1 MKVDI
6 LGVKIDDLNM
16 DKAVKKVI
24 QYTMSEKKYKIYTP
38 NPEFVMTANEDE
50 EFKSILNKGDLVIPD
65 GIGIVIASKIM
76 KKSITER
83 VAGYDL
89 LQNVFN
95 EIKGTDKTVY
105 FFGAA
110 KGVASQAAERMK
122 EVHEGLNII
131 GIHDGYFDE
140 EEEKKIINTINS
152 LEPDILLVGL
162 GAPKQEKWINQ
173 NIDNLNIKVAIGV
186 GGSFDGMAGIVKR
199 APEIYQKLGL
209 EWFYRLIK
217 QPTRI
222 KRMIK
227 LPMFLLRVI
236 KYRKH
241 P

>member
-6 LGVKIDDLNM
+6 LGVKVDDLTM
-16 DKAVKKVI
+16 SKAVNKVI
-24 QYTMSEKKYKIYTP
+24 EYTNSDKKYKIYTP
-38 NPEFVMTANEDE
+38 NPEFVMAANQDE
-50 EFKSILNKGDLVIPD
+50 EFRNILNQGDLVIPD

-95 EIKGTDKTVY
+95 KIKGTDKTVY
-105 FFGAA
+105 FFGAS
-110 KGVASQAAERMK
+110 KGVALQAANKMK
-122 EVHEGLNII
+122 EIHKGLNVV

-140 EEEKKIINTINS
+140 KEEQKIMDTINS
-152 LEPDILLVGL
+152 LQPDLLLVGL
-162 GAPKQEKWINQ
+162 GAPKQEKWISK
-173 NIDNLNIKVAIGV
+173 NINNLNVKVALGV

-227 LPMFLLRVI
+227 LPMFLIKVI
-236 KYRKH
+236 IHRKAS
-241 P
+241 